1 MSIQITHVDDSAIG
15 AIMEPLAA
23 ALRTLD
29 EEDRRIFAEV
39 TELGLGD
46 SPAANIWRQLMAVD
60 LSFFRSETSQRL
72 RAEGAAQGKAEGK
85 AQGKAEGKA
94 EAILD
99 VLAQRRIAVP
109 AAAHD
114 RITACTD
121 HGQLTSWLT
130 RAITIETITDLFD

>member
-1 MSIQITHVDDSAIG
+1 
-15 AIMEPLAA
+15 
-23 ALRTLD
+23 
-29 EEDRRIFAEV
+29 
-39 TELGLGD
+39 
-46 SPAANIWRQLMAVD
+46 MAVD

-85 AQGKAEGKA
+85 A

-109 AAAHD
+109 TEARD

-121 HGQLTSWLT
+121 HVQLTTWLG

>member
-15 AIMEPLAA
+15 AIMKPLAA

-29 EEDRRIFAEV
+29 EEDRRIFAEL
-39 TELGLGD
+39 TELGLAD

-72 RAEGAAQGKAEGK
+72 RAEGKAEGK
-85 AQGKAEGKA
+85 G

-99 VLAQRRIAVP
+99 VLAQRHIAVP
-109 AAAHD
+109 AEARN
-114 RITACTD
+114 RITTCTD
-121 HGQLTSWLT
+121 HIQLTAWLT